1 LITQKMKQGENE
13 IIIESAESLED
24 AKKNNFREGEYARYK
39 VNGKPVDNYMS
50 LIKFMVTETHKN
62 GSKFIPNDREVIEMR
77 NAMLRKQGED
87 MKNSVL
93 EIKKLYGG
101 NVPEEALKIL
111 DEMVDKIDQY
121 GMRVVK

>member
-1 LITQKMKQGENE
+1 MITQKMKQGENE

-39 VNGKPVDNYMS
+39 VNGKLVDNYMS

-77 NAMLRKQGED
+77 NAMLRKQGKD